1 MKQGHGGCDKFVGKI
16 ILLVESFPLGLRGIE
31 GVTIIVAF
39 DFNEVTP
46 PCPLLT

>member
-1 MKQGHGGCDKFVGKI
+1 MGKI
-16 ILLVESFPLGLRGIE
+16 ILQDESFPLGLRGIE
-31 GVTIIVAF
+31 GVTLMVSF